1 MNKNYKAHGN
11 WFTTSKRKT
20 TKTSKFM
27 RPNKMPLLSLSLSP
41 SLPLSMFSSLGSK
54 YTIYWW
60 FSDRTSDG
68 FSSLIS
74 DWPLGRR
81 VIGQQWSTVWHAF
94 EPDSHSLSKGHLHQ
108 KEGQRPQHSLACGC
122 TKSIQV
128 CQVSTNVKS
137 TSFQYFPQVSPS
149 ISSIYWHQFKSMFPS
164 GPVAAA
170 VIQQGWSSNFLA
182 DYDAVAIKKQ
192 KKTQSPYP

>member
-1 MNKNYKAHGN
+1 ML
-11 WFTTSKRKT
+11 WTKT
-20 TKTSKFM
+20 TRPMVIGSL
-27 RPNKMPLLSLSLSP
+27 RPNARPPKHQSSCDQTKCLYSLSP